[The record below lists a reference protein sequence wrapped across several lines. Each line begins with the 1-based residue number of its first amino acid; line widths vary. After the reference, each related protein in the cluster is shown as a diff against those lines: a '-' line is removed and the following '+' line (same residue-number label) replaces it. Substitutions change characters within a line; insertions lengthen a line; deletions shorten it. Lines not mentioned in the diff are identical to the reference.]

1 MNHHSWKLRLCVIS
15 PVIDQEMNSQDENHQ
30 NSCRSTSF
38 NHCTF
43 LWNLIST
50 LEITKDI
57 NQLPQTVQT
66 LKNANIFSC
75 PSPLNLNN
83 CNWLQS
89 SLQKCTNYM
98 WTPFPAA
105 KPNTINSSP
114 GFLVKN
120 ALWKFVSMEKQ
131 PVWTYPTRLQHAVQ
145 WKPIRKDSGRRC
157 SVVLQLSQGRC
168 MQCLLHSCARALL

>member
-1 MNHHSWKLRLCVIS
+1 MPTFFPVQVHSTSTTATDCS
-15 PVIDQEMNSQDENHQ
+15 PVY
-30 NSCRSTSF
+30 RSVP
-38 NHCTF
+38 
-43 LWNLIST
+43 
-50 LEITKDI
+50 IT
-57 NQLPQTVQT
+57 
-66 LKNANIFSC
+66 C
-75 PSPLNLNN
+75 ER
-83 CNWLQS
+83 
-89 SLQKCTNYM
+89 
-98 WTPFPAA
+98 PFPAA

-168 MQCLLHSCARALL
+168 MQCLLHSCAQALLCSTILQPGHTTCNIKLTDRKLNKCFLHNYP